1 MEYIKMMHIYKE
13 CAWDQHYTYIKHVYW
28 PNAVF
33 IVCNLGCVY
42 KLLHFNIIIKLL
54 LFIYLL
60 RWKIMSHHTPFQRTR
75 LGNKKF

>member
-42 KLLHFNIIIKLL
+42 KLLHFNIIINLL
-54 LFIYLL
+54 LFIY
-60 RWKIMSHHTPFQRTR
+60 
-75 LGNKKF
+75 